1 MGSEEEPEEHAAET
15 MKYPYEKQ
23 NIKHAGLWSE
33 DEQPEQVDEK
43 TMKYEP
49 KNLKHDGLWS
59 EGEEPRVRFQ
69 EEPEPVALVAREN
82 EVDYNV
88 YEKKNLNKDGMS
100 DAEPEPAVELMEQE
114 SMVYV
119 EEEEP
124 ENNNFWYFLGGAG
137 VGLTTSWLLGGKNT
151 KETVRYVPQ
160 VKYAQQ
166 QRASQI
172 KYAQAQ

>member
-88 YEKKNLNKDGMS
+88 YEKKNLNKDGMW
-100 DAEPEPAVELMEQE
+100 D
-114 SMVYV
+114 

-151 KETVRYVPQ
+151 RETVRYVLQ

-172 KYAQAQ
+172 KYAEVQ